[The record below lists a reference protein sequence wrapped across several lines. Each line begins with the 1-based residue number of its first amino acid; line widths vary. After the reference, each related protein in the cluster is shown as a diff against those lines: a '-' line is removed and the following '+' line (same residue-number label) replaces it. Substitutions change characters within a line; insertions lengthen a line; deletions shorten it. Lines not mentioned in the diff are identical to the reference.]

1 MNAYFSASQGPK
13 DLFVISQDSHSADLL
28 KQHGPSKISNLAVT
42 GVNATA
48 QMFVFDRSD
57 KMITLLRLLGVY
69 GDIK

>member
-28 KQHGPSKISNLAVT
+28 KQHNPSKITNLIIKEAK
-42 GVNATA
+42 
-48 QMFVFDRSD
+48 MFVFDRSD

-69 GDIK
+69 GDLNEKS